1 MMGIEKNTLQRWC
14 AGWKEVKLFL
24 KDFYNI
30 NLFSRPHV
38 KIKMGKTIKMY
49 EYFEIKMNF

>member
-1 MMGIEKNTLQRWC
+1 MGIEKNTLQRWC